1 MQRKVEGLKDKKESK
16 PRRIGP
22 TTGPDQISKLYYY
35 RWIDLFHTGGESAQY
50 AHRAGKCGCLHQR
63 DWKTLWLMGN

>member
-22 TTGPDQISKLYYY
+22 TTGPDQISKLY
-35 RWIDLFHTGGESAQY
+35 
-50 AHRAGKCGCLHQR
+50 
-63 DWKTLWLMGN
+63 